1 MSSGQ
6 GAGTSPEKNG
16 SKLTPEDLKHLL
28 DDHLSFRIEEDTL
41 LISLTG
47 CGKKPC
53 PVPER
58 VNFFYCHQPPC
69 PMIIIKPPRPH
80 AT

>member
-6 GAGTSPEKNG
+6 GTGASPAKNG

-28 DDHLSFRIEEDTL
+28 DNHLSITIEEDTL
-41 LISLTG
+41 LISLRG
-47 CGKKPC
+47 CDEEPC

-58 VNFFYCHQPPC
+58 VNFFYCRTPPC
-69 PMIIIKPPRPH
+69 PRIVVVPPSADPV
-80 AT
+80 